1 MFLLGKM
8 STICDRGHFGNCFW
22 LSDPAACFSFRKE
35 EMRMKKIL
43 LVAGALASVSAAVFC
58 VLRRRK
64 KHYGSPC

>member
-1 MFLLGKM
+1 MKLFMAVGSGRLF
-8 STICDRGHFGNCFW
+8 FG
-22 LSDPAACFSFRKE
+22 KE
-35 EMRMKKIL
+35 EMCMKKIL